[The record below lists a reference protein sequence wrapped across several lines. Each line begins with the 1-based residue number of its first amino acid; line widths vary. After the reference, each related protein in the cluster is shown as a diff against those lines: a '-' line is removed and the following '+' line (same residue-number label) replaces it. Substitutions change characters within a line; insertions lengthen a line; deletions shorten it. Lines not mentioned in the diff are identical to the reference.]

1 MSDER
6 VAQLFDEASAA
17 GLRITGLDG
26 WTQTRL
32 AGSLK
37 IRREVINAIINRDPV
52 AEPSD
57 SRPRMVEACREI
69 IAFAAVISR
78 KEDAVLPREVDPSLS
93 LDDDAQ
99 AYETHKLRLRRLV
112 EDAIGGG
119 AFIEG
124 MFRVGELSS
133 QAVHAPPRFRVQMIG
148 NVVTAIQRLLDKP
161 QSRSI
166 PADLVANNLR
176 RLTLAEWAARRVVRA
191 LPAGDG
197 RTKAADDLAYIRGQ
211 VGYAMMFSGLL
222 ASADDA
228 LRRGRRRL
236 WRAATRQPSP
246 DYGHWSNLLRAIN
259 DLLSNGHAPA
269 GAWAG
274 AAVDLAQGQQHPG
287 FSQAF
292 TRLRD
297 NGELVT
303 LINYWQS
310 SGVMPRV
317 TDVLGRGSGATQQP
331 KQSSQRRKTRKGA
344 TAAAVLLLVS
354 LLMAP
359 SAARAGDGKELAAQR
374 GPGQGGPAPRAAS
387 PALSRSSVG
396 GGVGAGVGGGFGASV
411 ERNVIGGGAG
421 GGRGNGPII
430 GPAAG
435 MVPGRASVVAPRFGE
450 VPSRRPSLFQGRQ
463 GAAFARGVEQPA
475 IVPADSD
482 AAELVEAIEEAFA
495 VPSGLTRAGGL
506 APIVPTRT
514 PARRPVRLYDEAV
527 DAGPPLARNRDR
539 DVEESR
545 EEMTPAPATTRPN
558 RSAAPARSGNRRFP
572 LIVVRDVKSDVR
584 TRTIPRTTQKNE
596 VKSSSA
602 PDAQAIADDA
612 EGESTSGVER
622 RP

>member
-57 SRPRMVEACREI
+57 SRPRMVEACRKI

-133 QAVHAPPRFRVQMIG
+133 QAVHAPARFRVQMIG

-166 PADLVANNLR
+166 PADLVAHNLR

-191 LPAGDG
+191 MPAGEG

-274 AAVDLAQGQQHPG
+274 AVVDLAQRQQHPG

-317 TDVLGRGSGATQQP
+317 TDVLGRGSGAAQQS

-344 TAAAVLLLVS
+344 TAAAILLLVS

-387 PALSRSSVG
+387 PAFSRSSVG
-396 GGVGAGVGGGFGASV
+396 GGVGAGVGGGFGASI

-421 GGRGNGPII
+421 RGNAPII
-430 GPAAG
+430 GRAAG
-435 MVPGRASVVAPRFGE
+435 MAPSKASGVAPRFGE

-463 GAAFARGVEQPA
+463 GGAFAQGVEQPV

-514 PARRPVRLYDEAV
+514 PARRPARLYDEEV
-527 DAGPPLARNRDR
+527 DAGPPLARTRAR

-545 EEMTPAPATTRPN
+545 EELTPAPAPARPN

-584 TRTIPRTTQKNE
+584 TRTIPRATKKN
-596 VKSSSA
+596 VPQSSNLAES
-602 PDAQAIADDA
+602 PDVAEDA
-612 EGESTSGVER
+612 LR
-622 RP
+622 R